1 MALGLFGRAYTKS
14 ATVAKAINGFAACGI
29 WPFNQNIFN
38 NSDFAPAQLT
48 DEEVVVADVHA
59 EADHVPNSSFT
70 SSEQRVI
77 TELRP
82 EAQFMHTTPQFLDT
96 NFGPQDKQS
105 IGWDLIE
112 EVDYEIE
119 SEIEKN
125 TQVVNLGLVTGSKL
139 IFDKVFDLDLA
150 TGFKSVT
157 SPVSVSEV
165 GAKQVVEPVT
175 GSTLPTCLAPS
186 LVTDSEPVTQP
197 RLTTCLEPPS
207 VTDLEHITQSGL
219 PTCLAPPSVTDSEPV
234 TQSRLTTTCLAP
246 SLVTD
251 SEPVTQSGLT
261 TCLEPSSVT
270 D

>member
-48 DEEVVVADVHA
+48 DEDAPNTKHQIDVTQASDEARSLATAPSTTAEVVVADVHA
-59 EADHVPNSSFT
+59 EADHVPNSSST

-82 EAQFMHTTPQFLDT
+82 EAQFMHKTPQLLDT

-119 SEIEKN
+119 SEIEKKK
-125 TQVVNLGLVTGSKL
+125 QVVNLGLVTGSKL
-139 IFDKVFDLDLA
+139 IFDKVFDLDQA

-175 GSTLPTCLAPS
+175 GSTLPTC
-186 LVTDSEPVTQP
+186 
-197 RLTTCLEPPS
+197 
-207 VTDLEHITQSGL
+207 
-219 PTCLAPPSVTDSEPV
+219 
-234 TQSRLTTTCLAP
+234 
-246 SLVTD
+246 
-251 SEPVTQSGLT
+251 
-261 TCLEPSSVT
+261 
-270 D
+270 